1 MGRRFRESRLGRFR
15 GSLEGKEGRRKGGR
29 GESSEGRM
37 KRERRKVAKVER
49 FDENVHWKVRM
60 SKRMMPM
67 RRVVMKMRN

>member
-1 MGRRFRESRLGRFR
+1 MENETRA
-15 GSLEGKEGRRKGGR
+15 KEGR
-29 GESSEGRM
+29 EE
-37 KRERRKVAKVER
+37 VER